1 MDRLLGKVLGNR
13 YEIVEKI
20 GEGGMALVY
29 KAQCRLLNRFVAIK
43 ILRPEFI
50 EDDEFIQKFDKESKA
65 AASLSHPAI
74 VNVYDVGAD
83 GEIRYIVMEYI
94 NGVTLKKYIK
104 DYPGFISNR
113 EIISIAKQIALA
125 LDHAHQNHIIH
136 RDIKPHNIMISEE
149 GIVKVMDFGIA
160 RAITTSTIINTTD
173 MMGSVHYA
181 SPEQARGGYVDE
193 RSDLYSL
200 GILLY
205 ELATKR
211 VPFDGDSPVAVA
223 MKHLKD
229 EIILPSAVNEGLSY
243 GLESIIMKSIQKTPD
258 KRYQSALQLIED
270 LEDVLINPDLE
281 IFMEGGD
288 EGSPTMVMPNLG
300 DMDPLDEAF
309 NERTRHLNKRPPQ
322 TNPNKL
328 KTAKELGRPDNF
340 KPDKKKLGLTI
351 GLAFL
356 SVILVFGIGY
366 MAKKMLAPAA
376 TVEMPDV
383 VGLDYKEATEKVEG
397 LGLKVDISERVE
409 SKEYDVD
416 QVVSQSQEPGTQLKE
431 GFTVAL
437 VISTGTEKVTVP
449 NLVQKMMTE
458 AQYMIEN
465 QGLKLGTVEY
475 VQNDLP
481 EGTVISQSPFAGLD
495 IGVGG
500 SIDLFV
506 SKGKDPEKMIMPKV
520 VGTTLEAAQK
530 KLEEMKITVNKVSTN
545 YSDEYAKNIVMIQSI
560 EAGSEVSVGVSVNL
574 VVSKGKN
581 TDTTNTSGGNTNTG
595 GTSTNTNT
603 NTGGS
608 TETPGSNSGTN
619 NGGNSSAAKTYSG
632 RVNLVGEVEEIN
644 VRIVVVQNGNQI
656 EAYNRVHQKSEGTV
670 GYTIQGEGTA
680 DLLIYQNNDMIQR
693 IDNIEFK

>member
-29 KAQCRLLNRFVAIK
+29 KAQCRLLNRFVAVK
-43 ILRPEFI
+43 ILRPEYI

-94 NGVTLKKYIK
+94 NGVTLKKYIR
-104 DYPGFISNR
+104 DYPGFLSNR
-113 EIISIAKQIALA
+113 EIISITKQIALA

-136 RDIKPHNIMISEE
+136 RDIKPHNILISEE
-149 GIVKVMDFGIA
+149 GIVKVADFGIA

-229 EIILPSAVNEGLSY
+229 EIILPSAINENISY

-258 KRYQSALQLIED
+258 KRYQSALDLIED

-288 EGSPTMVMPNLG
+288 EGSPTMIMPNIS
-300 DMDPLDEAF
+300 DMEPLDEAF
-309 NERTRHLNKRPPQ
+309 TERTRSMNKRPPQ
-322 TNPNKL
+322 SNPNKL
-328 KTAKELGRPDNF
+328 KTAKELGKSDNF

-351 GLAFL
+351 GLAFI
-356 SVILVFGIGY
+356 SVLLVFGIGY
-366 MAKKMLAPAA
+366 MAKKMLAPSA
-376 TVEMPDV
+376 TVEMPSV
-383 VGLDYKEATEKVEG
+383 IGLDYKEATEKVEA
-397 LGLKVDISERVE
+397 LGLKVDISERIE
-409 SKEYDVD
+409 SKEYEVD
-416 QVVSQSQEPGTQLKE
+416 HVVSQSQEPGTKLKE

-437 VISTGTEKVTVP
+437 VISTGSEKIAVP
-449 NLVQKMMTE
+449 NLVQKLLTE

-465 QGLKLGTVEY
+465 QGLKLGNIEY

-481 EGTVISQSPFAGLD
+481 EGTVISQSPFAGLE

-500 SIDLFV
+500 NVDLFV
-506 SKGKDPEKMIMPKV
+506 SKGKDPEKMTMPKV
-520 VGTTLEAAQK
+520 VGTTLDSAKK
-530 KLEEMKITVNKVSTN
+530 KLETLKLTVNKISYN
-545 YSDEYAKNIVMIQSI
+545 YSDEFAENIVMIQSI
-560 EAGSEVSVGVSVNL
+560 EAGSEVSVGISVNL

-581 TDTTNTSGGNTNTG
+581 TENTSGGNTDN
-595 GTSTNTNT
+595 NT
-603 NTGGS
+603 NTGTTGNTT
-608 TETPGSNSGTN
+608 TETPGSNTGSN
-619 NGGNSSAAKTYSG
+619 NGNTTPAVKTYSG
-632 RVNLVGEVEEIN
+632 RVNLVVDADEIT
-644 VRIVVVQNGNQI
+644 VRVVVVQNGNQV
-656 EAYNRVHQKSEGTV
+656 EAYNKVHQKSEGTCN
-670 GYTIQGEGTA
+670 YTIQGEGTA
-680 DLLIYQNNDMIQR
+680 DLLIYQNNEMIQR

>member
-29 KAQCRLLNRFVAIK
+29 KAQCRLLNRFVAVK
-43 ILRPEFI
+43 ILRPEYI

-94 NGVTLKKYIK
+94 NGVTLKKYIR
-104 DYPGFISNR
+104 DYPGFLSNR
-113 EIISIAKQIALA
+113 EIISITKQIALA

-136 RDIKPHNIMISEE
+136 RDIKPHNILISEE
-149 GIVKVMDFGIA
+149 GIVKVADFGIA

-229 EIILPSAVNEGLSY
+229 EIILPSAINENISY

-258 KRYQSALQLIED
+258 KRYQSALDLIED

-288 EGSPTMVMPNLG
+288 EGSPTMIMPNLS
-300 DMDPLDEAF
+300 DMEPLDEAF
-309 NERTRHLNKRPPQ
+309 TERTRSMNKRPPQ
-322 TNPNKL
+322 SNPNKL
-328 KTAKELGRPDNF
+328 KTAKELGKSDNF

-351 GLAFL
+351 GLAFI
-356 SVILVFGIGY
+356 SVLLVFGIGY
-366 MAKKMLAPAA
+366 MAKKMLAPSA
-376 TVEMPDV
+376 TVEMPSV
-383 VGLDYKEATEKVEG
+383 IGLDYKEATEKVEA
-397 LGLKVDISERVE
+397 LGLKVDISERIE
-409 SKEYDVD
+409 SKEYEVD
-416 QVVSQSQEPGTQLKE
+416 HVVSQSQEPGTKLKE

-437 VISTGTEKVTVP
+437 VISTGSEKIAVP
-449 NLVQKMMTE
+449 NLVQKLLTE

-465 QGLKLGTVEY
+465 QGLKLGNIEY

-481 EGTVISQSPFAGLD
+481 EGTVISQSPFAGLE

-500 SIDLFV
+500 NVDLFV
-506 SKGKDPEKMIMPKV
+506 SKGKDPEKMTMPKV
-520 VGTTLEAAQK
+520 VGTTLDSAKK
-530 KLEEMKITVNKVSTN
+530 KLETLKLTVNKISYN
-545 YSDEYAKNIVMIQSI
+545 YSDEFAENIVMIQSI
-560 EAGSEVSVGVSVNL
+560 EAGSEVSVGISVNL

-581 TDTTNTSGGNTNTG
+581 TENTSGGNTDN
-595 GTSTNTNT
+595 NT
-603 NTGGS
+603 NTGTTGNTT
-608 TETPGSNSGTN
+608 TETPGSNTGSN
-619 NGGNSSAAKTYSG
+619 NGNTTPAVKTYSG
-632 RVNLVGEVEEIN
+632 RVNLVVDADEIT
-644 VRIVVVQNGNQI
+644 VRVVVVQNGNQV
-656 EAYNRVHQKSEGTV
+656 EAYNKVHQKSEGTCN
-670 GYTIQGEGTA
+670 YTIQGEGTA
-680 DLLIYQNNDMIQR
+680 DLLIYQNNEMIQR

>member
-29 KAQCRLLNRFVAIK
+29 KAQCRLLNRFVAVK
-43 ILRPEFI
+43 ILRPEYI

-94 NGVTLKKYIK
+94 NGVTLKKYIR
-104 DYPGFISNR
+104 DYPGFLSNR
-113 EIISIAKQIALA
+113 EIISITKQIALA

-136 RDIKPHNIMISEE
+136 RDIKPHNILISEE
-149 GIVKVMDFGIA
+149 GIVKVADFGIA

-229 EIILPSAVNEGLSY
+229 EIILPSSINENISY

-258 KRYQSALQLIED
+258 KRYQSAIHLIED

-288 EGSPTMVMPNLG
+288 EGSPTMVMPNLS
-300 DMDPLDEAF
+300 DMEPLDEAF
-309 NERTRHLNKRPPQ
+309 AERTQYMNKRAPQ

-328 KTAKELGRPDNF
+328 KTAKELGKQDDF

-351 GLAFL
+351 GLAFI
-356 SVILVFGIGY
+356 SVLLIFGIGY
-366 MAKKMLAPAA
+366 MAKKMLAPSPS
-376 TVEMPDV
+376 VEMPSV
-383 VGLDYKEATEKVEG
+383 IGLDYKEATEKVEA
-397 LGLKVDISERVE
+397 LGLKVDISERIE
-409 SKEYDVD
+409 SKTYEVD
-416 QVVSQSQEPGTQLKE
+416 QVVSQSQEPGTKLKE
-431 GFTVAL
+431 GFIVAL
-437 VISTGTEKVTVP
+437 VISTGTEKISVP
-449 NLVQKMMTE
+449 NLVQKLLTE
-458 AQYMIEN
+458 AQYMIDN
-465 QGLKLGTVEY
+465 QGLKLGNIEY

-481 EGTVISQSPFAGLD
+481 EGTVISQSPFAGLE
-495 IGVGG
+495 IGEGG
-500 SIDLFV
+500 TIDLFV
-506 SKGKDPEKMIMPKV
+506 SKGKDPEKMTMPKV
-520 VGTTLEAAQK
+520 VGTTLESAKK
-530 KLEEMKITVNKVSTN
+530 KLEALKLTVNKISNN
-545 YSDEYAKNIVMIQSI
+545 YSDEFAENIVMIQSI
-560 EAGSEVSVGVSVNL
+560 EAGSEVSAGISVNL

-581 TDTTNTSGGNTNTG
+581 TENTGTTNTETNTG
-595 GTSTNTNT
+595 TTTNPTA
-603 NTGGS
+603 
-608 TETPGSNSGTN
+608 TETPGSNTGAN
-619 NGGNSSAAKTYSG
+619 NGTSAPVAKTYSG
-632 RVNLVGEVEEIN
+632 RVNLVVDADEIN
-644 VRIVVVQNGNQI
+644 VRVVVVQNGNQV
-656 EAYNRVHQKSEGTV
+656 EAYNKVHQKSEGTCN
-670 GYTIQGEGTA
+670 YSIQGEGTA
-680 DLLIYQNNDMIQR
+680 DLLIYQNNEMIQR